1 MRDARRA
8 GHDTT
13 FTIRPL
19 TGIVFAAILALSLIA
34 TTVDAL
40 ADTSPHN
47 GGPAFFDQGNGSN
60 SFFRPRPVGRLGV
73 TWE

>member
-1 MRDARRA
+1 MRDAR
-8 GHDTT
+8 HEMT

-19 TGIVFAAILALSLIA
+19 TGIVFAALLALSLIA

-40 ADTSPHN
+40 ADTAVHN
-47 GGPAFFDQGNGSN
+47 GGPAFFDQGGDGSN
-60 SFFRPRPVGRLGV
+60 SFFKPRPVGRFGV